1 MKVTLALVKA
11 LLDKSIP
18 KVKDGVDGLDGS
30 KGATGATGERGEVG
44 KQGLSGNEGRDGLDG
59 LNGADGSDGRDGL
72 HGKVGKRGEKGL
84 AGINGLHGSTGIKG
98 KVGKQGLQGPKG
110 DKGDTGKG
118 ITSIRVNEKNMLVVT
133 YDDGDMT
140 IAGTVSVT
148 REGTSITPPT
158 GAPVGSF
165 GVVGTKVS
173 EAGELIIVG
182 AWGKEFNT
190 GFTSGAGSL
199 QSTFETV
206 NKNLKAYGFV
216 LNYTGTSLTSIIYTK
231 GSSVITKTFGYT
243 GELLTS
249 ITLSG
254 DLPTGIQTVKT
265 LQYTDSTLSK
275 TVYS

>member
-206 NKNLKAYGFV
+206 NKNLKAYGSV
-216 LNYTGTSLTSIIYTK
+216 PNYTGTSLTSIIYTK

>member
-1 MKVTLALVKA
+1 MEVSLAIVKA

-148 REGTSITPPT
+148 REGTSIIPPT

-199 QSTFETV
+199 QPTFETV

-216 LNYTGTSLTSIIYTK
+216 LNYTGISLTSIIYTK

-265 LQYTDSTLSK
+265 LQYTDSTLNGA
-275 TVYS
+275 VYS